1 MNRRSFLKCLAGGA
15 AGFALDP
22 ERLLWVPGQ
31 RTHFVMPGIES
42 PPLILLH
49 KTVSSADV
57 IAMFKH
63 VYGADR
69 LAALAR
75 MECTLWERLDA
86 RRS

>member
-1 MNRRSFLKCLAGGA
+1 MNRRSFLTILAGGA

-42 PPLILLH
+42 PLIFLH

-63 VYGADR
+63 VYGADK

-75 MECTLWERLDA
+75 MEVALWERLDA